1 MRKFLLSYP
10 QVKSQLTASCSI
22 LNLLAV
28 RGYGEA
34 EFWLSGG
41 KVILIFIL
49 FMFTFI
55 TMVGG
60 NPQHHAYG
68 FRSWYEPSAF
78 LEYLSHGPKGRFE
91 GFLAALWNAGFAVV
105 GPEYISMVAAE
116 AKRPRIYIKA
126 AFKTVYFRFGLFFMG
141 SALAVGII
149 LPARYQG
156 LVELV
161 FGKDGSPYL
170 DGAPVTGV
178 TPYPGG
184 DSASGSAGAAASP
197 YVMAM
202 SLMGVNVLPHIV
214 NALMLTSI
222 FSAGNTYTY
231 CATRSLY
238 GLALEGRAPAILRKT
253 TAAGVP
259 IFCFCIVMIF
269 PFLSFLACS
278 SSSYEV
284 INLLSTLITAG
295 GIIDFLVVSVT
306 FLFYYRACQLQGLDR
321 KTLPY
326 CGWFQP
332 YGAWIALIIQFVIVM
347 LYGYGIF
354 RVPVT
359 AKSFF
364 EQYTMQVAAPI
375 LFFGWK
381 FFKGTKFVKP
391 SEVDLVWERPI
402 IDAYEAR
409 FTEPPTGFWREILA
423 LFGYKRSRVKA
434 VEGGL

>member
-1 MRKFLLSYP
+1 MLSLNTSCVSSLL
-10 QVKSQLTASCSI
+10 TDFCSC

-149 LPARYQG
+149 LPSRYQG

-161 FGKDGSPYL
+161 FGKGGSPYL

-178 TPYPGG
+178 TPYP
-184 DSASGSAGAAASP
+184 SQEVESGSAGAAASP

-238 GLALEGRAPAILRKT
+238 GLALEGRAPAFLRKT

-259 IFCFCIVMIF
+259 IFCFCIVMVF

-321 KTLPY
+321 KSLPY

-332 YGAWIALIIQFVIVM
+332 YGAWIALTIQFLMVM

-364 EQYTMQVAAPI
+364 EQYTMQILAPI

-381 FFKGTKFVKP
+381 FLKGTKFVKP

-409 FTEPPTGFWREILA
+409 FTEPPVGFWREILA